1 MQGEHRAWSGPARM
15 AVSPLA
21 DNSIGPEHKG
31 DGENNGFDGDEAH
44 SSRPISNPDKKPIA
58 LSERDI

>member
-1 MQGEHRAWSGPARM
+1 M